1 MPVLYLRPGSDAA
14 QAVSISADP
23 LALGSVIVVPAS
35 GWAPALDLPVLSV
48 TLTASPWAP
57 LSILADTT
65 LPEDFPAV
73 MQLIL
78 PGTCKSWIAVPP
90 PQHSDSFTAAA
101 AIRKAIA
108 DRPLPDHEA
117 FCCYLRRRLP
127 SDVVDCIAKVL
138 RHPASRTE
146 RRRLQ
151 QAGTLPPRA
160 WVALLEVVHA
170 IATSIRAGG
179 SEEQA
184 ADVIHRTSRTLS
196 RRVHELLGTNWR
208 TAVDYDCW
216 EAVIEQALRA
226 RSREMSLERESPNRR
241 ELVNK

>member
-160 WVALLEVVHA
+160 WAALFELAQAVA
-170 IATSIRAGG
+170 IAVRDDGG
-179 SEEQA
+179 EDHA
-184 ADVIHRTSRTLS
+184 ADIMGMTASVLS
-196 RRVHELLGTNWR
+196 RRTHRLLTADWR
-208 TAVDYDCW
+208 TAVSFACW
-216 EAVIEQALRA
+216 EAVVEQALRTVTAA
-226 RSREMSLERESPNRR
+226 RPASP
-241 ELVNK
+241 